1 MKVGLGGP
9 NIGLREKL
17 VAWKQLSS
25 GQLAQGKKVAEFEQG
40 FKSVSLTEFCVAV
53 NSGTSAL
60 HIGLMSA
67 GIGPGDEVIVPSFTF
82 AATANSVALTGATP
96 IFCDVEQDFFTLDP
110 LRVEALITKRT
121 KAIMTVHL
129 YGQMSDMSALQAL
142 AKKHNLQLFEDAAQA
157 HGAALGGKPAGSWG
171 DFGAFSFYPT
181 KNMTTGEG
189 GLIATSNPQLARASQ
204 LLRNQGMLQRYKN
217 EVVGLNN
224 RMTEVAAAIGL
235 VQLTRLKK
243 FNESRMNNA
252 DYYFQNL
259 SGISGIQLPQVRPNS
274 THVFHQ
280 FTLQVQE
287 GRDLV
292 HGRLAELGVD
302 SGVYYPTPVH
312 QLPAFAQTLEL
323 PVTARLTETC
333 LSLPIAP
340 STTKSQLRFVVKAIR
355 QVLQQ

>member
-17 VAWKQLSS
+17 VTWKQLSS
-25 GQLAQGKKVAEFEQG
+25 GQLAQGKKVAEFEER
-40 FKSVSLTEFCVAV
+40 FKSVSSTDFCVAV

-60 HIGLMSA
+60 HVGLLAA

-110 LRVEALITKRT
+110 LHVEELITPRT

-129 YGQMSDMSALQAL
+129 YGQMSDMAALQAL
-142 AKKHNLQLFEDAAQA
+142 AKKHNLHLFEDAAQA
-157 HGAALGGKPAGSWG
+157 HGASLEGKPAGSWG

-189 GLIATSNPQLARASQ
+189 GLISTSNPKLARASQ
-204 LLRNQGMLQRYKN
+204 MLRNQGMLQRYKN

-252 DYYFQNL
+252 DFYFQTL
-259 SGISGIQLPQVRPNS
+259 SGVSGIQLPQVRPNS

-280 FTLQVQE
+280 FTLQVHE
-287 GRDLV
+287 GRDLI
-292 HGRLAELGVD
+292 HSRLAELGVD
-302 SGVYYPTPVH
+302 TGVYYPTPVH
-312 QLPAFAQTLEL
+312 QLPAFSQTIDL
-323 PVTARLTETC
+323 PVTQRLTETC
-333 LSLPIAP
+333 LSIPIAP
-340 STTKSQLRFVVKAIR
+340 STTKSQLKFVVKAIR
-355 QVLQQ
+355 QVLE